1 MAYEIIIINKTGGI
15 RMKKIIEFLEKYFV
29 PFAGKVGAQRH
40 LVAIRDGFVA
50 IMPLILVG
58 SLAVL
63 FNNLPIP
70 GWANLMKSIFGDQWN
85 SFGGTLWNGTFAVM
99 SLLVVFTASYN
110 LAKSYEKDGLSAGVV
125 SFASLL
131 MLYAGSAKDWAIPF
145 AFLGAQGL
153 FVSLFVA
160 LVSTEIFVK
169 LMNNKKL
176 VIKMP
181 DGVPPAVSRSFAA
194 LLPSLITLVI
204 FGALKIV
211 LTDIGI
217 PDVHNYIFTIIQ
229 KPLLGLASSLGAA
242 LLVVFLLHLLWFFGL
257 HGANILLP
265 ITTALFLPLMS
276 ANVDAFAAGKP
287 APNIITSSF
296 FDTFVYMGG
305 AGSTICLLAAI
316 FIVGR
321 REENKAKAKLGLAPS
336 LFNINEPVLFGMPLV
351 LNPIYVIP
359 FILTPLVLTL
369 TSYAAIAAHIVP
381 KTIALVHWTMP
392 PIISGFLATGSVM
405 GIALQLV
412 NLAIGIIIYIP
423 FVIVSEK
430 YAKDSE
436 INTSK
441 TLNM

>member
-1 MAYEIIIINKTGGI
+1 
-15 RMKKIIEFLEKYFV
+15 MKKIMAFLEKYFV
-29 PFAGKVGAQRH
+29 PFAGKVGSQRH

-70 GWANLMKSIFGDQWN
+70 GWADFMKSIFGDQWN

-99 SLLVVFTASYN
+99 SLLVVFTTSYN
-110 LAKSYEKDGLSAGVV
+110 LARSYEKDGLTAGVV

-153 FVSLFVA
+153 FVALFVA

-169 LMNNKKL
+169 LMGNKKL

-204 FGALKIV
+204 FGAFKII
-211 LTDIGI
+211 LADIGV

-242 LLVVFLLHLLWFFGL
+242 LLVVFLIHLLWFFGL

-265 ITTALFLPLMS
+265 ITSALFLPLMD
-276 ANVDAFAAGKP
+276 ANVKAFAAGQA

-305 AGSTICLLAAI
+305 AGTAICLLAAI
-316 FIVGR
+316 FIAGK
-321 REENKAKAKLGLAPS
+321 REENKAKAKVGIAPS
-336 LFNINEPVLFGMPLV
+336 LFNINEPVLFGMPIV

-359 FILTPLVLTL
+359 FILTPLVLTIV
-369 TSYAAIAAHIVP
+369 SYAAIAAHIVP

-405 GIALQLV
+405 GIVLQLV
-412 NLAIGIIIYIP
+412 NLAIGIVIYIP
-423 FVIVSEK
+423 FVILSEK
-430 YAKDSE
+430 YAKDLEVS
-436 INTSK
+436 NTSSS
-441 TLNM
+441 LDM

>member
-1 MAYEIIIINKTGGI
+1 
-15 RMKKIIEFLEKYFV
+15 MKKIIEFLEKYFV
-29 PFAGKVGAQRH
+29 PFAGKVGSQRH

-50 IMPLILVG
+50 IMPLILIG

-70 GWANLMKSIFGDQWN
+70 GWTDFMKSIFGDQWN
-85 SFGGTLWNGTFAVM
+85 SFGGNLWNGTFAIM
-99 SLLVVFTASYN
+99 SLLVVFTISYN
-110 LAKSYEKDGLSAGVV
+110 LAKSYEKDGLTAGIV

-160 LVSTEIFVK
+160 LVATEIFVK
-169 LMNNKKL
+169 LMGNKKL

-194 LLPSLITLVI
+194 LLPSMITLIVFCI
-204 FGALKIV
+204 IRIV
-211 LTDIGI
+211 LTDIGV
-217 PDVHNYIFTIIQ
+217 PDIHNYIFTIIQ

-242 LLVVFLLHLLWFFGL
+242 LLVVFLIHLLWFFGL

-265 ITTALFLPLMS
+265 ITSALFLPLMD
-276 ANVDAFAAGKP
+276 ANVKAFAAGQ
-287 APNIITSSF
+287 AGPNIITSTF

-305 AGSTICLLAAI
+305 AGSAICLLIAI
-316 FIVGR
+316 FIVGK
-321 REENKAKAKLGLAPS
+321 REENKAKARLGIAPS

-359 FILTPLVLTL
+359 FILTPLVLTI
-369 TSYAAIAAHIVP
+369 TSYAAMAAHIVP

-405 GIALQLV
+405 GIVLQLV
-412 NLAIGIIIYIP
+412 NLAIGIVIYIP
-423 FVIVSEK
+423 FVAVSEK
-430 YAKDSE
+430 YAKNLE
-436 INTSK
+436 TSNSSK
-441 TLNM
+441 SLNM